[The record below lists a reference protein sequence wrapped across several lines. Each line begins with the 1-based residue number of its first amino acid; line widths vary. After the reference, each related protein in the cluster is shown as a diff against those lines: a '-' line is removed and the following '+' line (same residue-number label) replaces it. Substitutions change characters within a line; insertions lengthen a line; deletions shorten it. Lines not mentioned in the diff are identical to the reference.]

1 MIIKVKV
8 KAGSSKQSIEN
19 FGDNNYLI
27 YLKEPPEKNRAN
39 IELINFLSKQFCTPV
54 GKIKIKSGIS
64 SSQKIIE
71 LM

>member
-8 KAGSSKQSIEN
+8 KARSSKQEIES

-27 YLKEPPEKNRAN
+27 YLKEPAENNRAN
-39 IELINFLSKQFCTPV
+39 IELINFLSRHFGIPV
-54 GKIKIKSGIS
+54 GRIKIKAGLSNS
-64 SSQKIIE
+64 EKIIE